1 MPELRAT
8 FTADDTDFQ
17 RKLGNAERG
26 VGRFGGLARGL
37 EGRMA
42 GMFGAAAIGQF
53 ARSVMEAAESV
64 SAISDSTGL
73 SPRFVQSFMAL
84 GEGRGVAEKTEQA
97 INRLSSAR
105 LEALSDRSSNA
116 AKNLRALGISTKELR
131 SLAMDDYIM
140 RVAEGMAA
148 AEGNAKKMA
157 AASELVGVRSM
168 KMVAVL
174 KDLAAMGKQ
183 GLEDQFAPDVMSDK
197 TIENLDKLDQ
207 LSDKV
212 KRRAVSRFGGLL
224 GGVGQ
229 VVGGLGVDNIMR
241 AAEQSLPGGLGAIVG
256 GMGLSSD
263 LQSVKS
269 GGVPGGMDAP
279 VMKLL
284 AEANRLLAKIADDA
298 TKGVKP

>member
-1 MPELRAT
+1 MPELRAK

-17 RKLGNAERG
+17 RKLGQAERG
-26 VGRFGGLARGL
+26 VSRFGSLAQGI

-53 ARSVMEAAESV
+53 ARTVMEAAESV

-97 INRLSSAR
+97 INKLSSAR

-116 AKNLRALGISTKELR
+116 AKNLRALGISSQELR
-131 SLAMDDYIM
+131 SLSMDDYIV
-140 RVAEGMAA
+140 RVAEGMAS
-148 AEGNAKKMA
+148 AEGNARKMA
-157 AASELVGVRSM
+157 AGSELVGVRST
-168 KMVAVL
+168 KMIAVL

-183 GLEDQFAPDVMSDK
+183 GLETKFAPDVMSEK
-197 TIENLDKLDQ
+197 TIENIDKLDQ
-207 LSDKV
+207 LNDKI
-212 KRRAVSRFGGLL
+212 KRRAVSRFGGML
-224 GGVGQ
+224 GQAGQAVGA
-229 VVGGLGVDNIMR
+229 LGVENIMR
-241 AAEQSLPGGLGAIVG
+241 AAEQSLPAGLGAVVG

-263 LQSVKS
+263 IQASKS
-269 GGVPGGMDAP
+269 GSPIAGMDAP

-284 AEANRLLAKIADDA
+284 SEANRLLAKIADDS
-298 TKGVKP
+298 TKGIKP